1 MTLKRRYDRCSLV
14 VQHLAAKPSDTFILK
29 CSDPMFF
36 HQGMVYFYLDGNNFT
51 KDSIIDTLYHS
62 VGFHFVTAFFLK
74 CGIKDAVQKQE
85 IPDETYRSLLENI
98 VEIYIHSYDA
108 EGHIIWTPNK

>member
-1 MTLKRRYDRCSLV
+1 
-14 VQHLAAKPSDTFILK
+14 
-29 CSDPMFF
+29 
-36 HQGMVYFYLDGNNFT
+36 MVYFYLDGNNFT